1 MKYGEQEKSLR
12 GENKLGMVLRL
23 NWYFANIIPSQVVLL
38 QLRNVITT
46 LNNITKTMPVK
57 FSEWEFSDYN

>member
-1 MKYGEQEKSLR
+1 MKYGEQEKFLR

-46 LNNITKTMPVK
+46 LNNITKNASQIFGVGV
-57 FSEWEFSDYN
+57 Y

>member
-1 MKYGEQEKSLR
+1 MKYGEQDKSLK
-12 GENKLGMVLRL
+12 GDNKLCMVLRL
-23 NWYFANIIPSQVVLL
+23 IWYFANIIPIQVVLL